1 MENLGP
7 AAGWGLVVAASLL
20 AGALAAVMLRLPE
33 RIAAIA
39 TSFGGGIL
47 LAAVALE
54 LVPEADEGAGAALTA
69 AGMLAGTLLYVAA
82 DAWLSRDPTMRAQRR
97 MGHAAAAGR
106 PMSEMAEAPARG
118 KSAAPGGSAA
128 RGAPDARDHSEAA
141 RGESIAAGILVDGV
155 PESLALGLTV
165 AEGGIG
171 VALLAGVL
179 LGNVVEAY
187 GAAQPILAGGHTRRF
202 ALGLLGGIGILLA
215 GATALGG
222 TVLAD
227 AADELIG
234 TAQAIAAGAVVAV
247 VSIAI
252 LPHAFDEVSRTVAT
266 ATVAGFIAGY
276 LLA

>member
-1 MENLGP
+1 MENLDP

-128 RGAPDARDHSEAA
+128 RGAPDAREHSEAA
-141 RGESIAAGILVDGV
+141 RGESIAAGIFVDGV

-252 LPHAFDEVSRTVAT
+252 VPHAFDEVSRTVAT